1 MNDGVSSPSPDARL
15 SKPAHRKP
23 GEATLPTMLKKTD
36 GALSPSMRRKAKRL
50 LRTKVLTCRQIATGL
65 GVPAQAVRA
74 LKAWEK
80 RPRRSRVTPQPESET
95 ELLPVERKTG
105 EEPFAYAD
113 GTPLG
118 VRLRDF
124 WVWANSELLCNA
136 LRGRLAEYI
145 VACATRADTARCRR
159 EWEPFDVT
167 TCEGIAVE
175 VKSAAYVQAW
185 CQPKATKPVFQIA
198 KKRRLHK
205 DGRWLGGVYPTS
217 VHGVRL
223 RSTGREGQA
232 ARRSVESRPV
242 GFLRPL
248 DGEAGRGTGRAEER
262 VVEPAGTFECA
273 ACRVSRSA
281 RRR

>member
-1 MNDGVSSPSPDARL
+1 M
-15 SKPAHRKP
+15 
-23 GEATLPTMLKKTD
+23 PTMLKKTD

-205 DGRWLGGVYPTS
+205 DGRWLGGSIRHRSMVYVFALLEEKDRMRVDPLNLGQWGFYVLSTAKLEEELGEQKS
-217 VHGVRL
+217 VSLTRLGRLNVPRVEFSGLHDAVR
-223 RSTGREGQA
+223 RAAGAVQA
-232 ARRSVESRPV
+232 
-242 GFLRPL
+242 
-248 DGEAGRGTGRAEER
+248 RAN
-262 VVEPAGTFECA
+262 
-273 ACRVSRSA
+273 
-281 RRR
+281 